1 MDSTVAW
8 KTVAS
13 CGNHGF
19 FHREA
24 MAVGSAQQLRN
35 VARPLV
41 KKRQKDMKKSELA
54 VDHAEKSFEKLRREL
69 KAKRNVVKKARTELL
84 RNAKII
90 KQDGRAVVKMA
101 QKLRQCFEA
110 QVKKKIKDS
119 LSLKK
124 ENGYELPLGKIPILV
139 QNVDPEL
146 MDEAG

>member
-1 MDSTVAW
+1 MATG
-8 KTVAS
+8 TT
-13 CGNHGF
+13 GI
-19 FHREA
+19 HREA

-84 RNAKII
+84 KNAKII

-101 QKLRQCFEA
+101 QKLRQFFEA
-110 QVKKKIKDS
+110 QVKKKIKDA